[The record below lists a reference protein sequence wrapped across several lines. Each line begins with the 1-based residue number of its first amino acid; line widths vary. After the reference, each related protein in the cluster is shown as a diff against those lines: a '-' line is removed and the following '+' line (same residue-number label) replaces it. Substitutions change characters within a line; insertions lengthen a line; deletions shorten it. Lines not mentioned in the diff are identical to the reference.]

1 MELNLSIIFWTQNFW
16 KIRGF
21 DYNQHIV
28 LIMYTN
34 SRFQSTGATSD
45 FGTKFA
51 QNYMNDKLF
60 EKIIIKIEISI

>member
-34 SRFQSTGATSD
+34 STFQSLGVTLD